1 MAVIT
6 KTIGTAGRDYSTIT
20 SWEADLDDFST
31 VYSNND
37 DAVGECYADSD
48 FSEQAVINGGGTSM
62 TGLNSITLTVATSDR
77 HDGTAG
83 TGVKMVNNS
92 ALSVYSDKNI
102 NISWLE
108 MNQSG
113 TTYGSTFSMIYIHNN
128 SYYQKISNMLLHD
141 VTGASSIYPL
151 HVKYGHPTLAN
162 NIVYNVTHTGPYRG
176 YGINASTLRESHVY
190 NNTVY
195 NIQGTH
201 PSAAYNFGINV
212 SYNYNIKN
220 NISVEVGSAVYSGCF
235 GQAATSN
242 TSNNMSSDTTAPGS
256 DSLTEVTTA
265 NQFVSI
271 VAGSEDLHLASGSE
285 AVGAGVNLGSSD
297 PVVQYDIDGA
307 YRGTVWDMGADQT
320 PATITKS
327 IGTSS
332 RDYSTITAWE
342 ADLDTQGVYANGDS
356 AVGEC
361 YNDSNFIYT
370 HEGGQL
376 NINGGVSVGLNSV
389 TLTVPSS
396 DRHDGTL
403 GTGTTILADGTTS
416 KETVQIF
423 INNCTIEWLSI
434 EVDGIGSYSNGNG
447 INYTLNATGGG
458 YTSGG
463 TIRNNIVRG
472 ENQPK
477 AVNGSAALIDAR
489 SHEIRVYNNIVFDGY
504 NATDSSG
511 IGIYSAYGNTNQFIY
526 NNTAYNC
533 GTNIYSAA
541 VNPTFK
547 NNLAVGKQAAGDFNI
562 TSSSSHSNNLSSDG
576 TADDYGGTDHIV
588 NAVTA
593 NQFISI
599 VAGAEDLHLAGS
611 SDAIKAGVVLTEPE
625 GIEYDIDGQVRAGL
639 WDIGADQTV
648 SGHIRRTLLGIG

>member
-1 MAVIT
+1 MAVVT

-31 VYSNND
+31 VYSNGD

-48 FSEQAVINGGGTSM
+48 FSEQPIINGGGTSM

-83 TGVKMVNNS
+83 TGVRMVSNS
-92 ALSVYSDKNI
+92 QISVFSDKNV
-102 NISWLE
+102 NISWIE

-113 TTYGSTFSMIYIHNN
+113 TTYGSSFSMVYVHNN

-141 VTGASSIYPL
+141 ATSASSIYPIS
-151 HVKYGHPTLAN
+151 VKYGHPTLAN

-176 YGINASTLRESHVY
+176 YGIHTSTYRESHAY

-201 PSAAYNFGINV
+201 PSSAYNFGIDITN
-212 SYNYNIKN
+212 NYNIKN
-220 NISVEVGSAVYSGCF
+220 NISVAVGSAIYSGCF
-235 GQAATSN
+235 AQAATSN

-256 DSLTEVTTA
+256 NSLTEVTTA

-320 PATITKS
+320 PATVTKS

-361 YNDSNFIYT
+361 YNDSTFTQTDNLI
-370 HEGGQL
+370 
-376 NINGGVSVGLNSV
+376 IRSGGVVGLNSV
-389 TLTVPSS
+389 TLTAATT
-396 DRHDGTL
+396 DRHDGTA
-403 GTGTTILADGTTS
+403 GTGAEIGVANMKRIFMQAGYNASVSIKNVVSWLDINGQGYGRTS
-416 KETVQIF
+416 LFSFYTANDELK
-423 INNCTIEWLSI
+423 NCICRS
-434 EVDGIGSYSNGNG
+434 VGDQVNPASN
-447 INYTLNATGGG
+447 
-458 YTSGG
+458 S
-463 TIRNNIVRG
+463 
-472 ENQPK
+472 
-477 AVNGSAALIDAR
+477 
-489 SHEIRVYNNIVFDGY
+489 YNNI
-504 NATDSSG
+504 
-511 IGIYSAYGNTNQFIY
+511 IYTGGAFIY
-526 NNTAYNC
+526 NANYGA
-533 GTNIYSAA
+533 SAA
-541 VNPTFK
+541 ANIVNNTVYGVNRGITIGIANSNVSIK
-547 NNLAVGKQAAGDFNI
+547 NNICAGTSIVDFDGNYGDVGYGVPQV
-562 TSSSSHSNNLSSDG
+562 SNNLSSDE
-576 TADDYGGTDHIV
+576 TAPGTDSLI
-588 NAVTA
+588 NKSAS
-593 NQFISI
+593 NQFVNIIGGS
-599 VAGAEDLHLAGS
+599 EDLHLAGS

-625 GIEYDIDGQVRAGL
+625 GVEYDIDGQIRAGL

>member
-1 MAVIT
+1 MAVVT

-31 VYSNND
+31 VYSNGD

-48 FSEQAVINGGGTSM
+48 FSEQPIINGGGTSM

-83 TGVKMVNNS
+83 TGVRMVSNS
-92 ALSVYSDKNI
+92 QISVFSDKNV
-102 NISWLE
+102 NISWIE

-113 TTYGSTFSMIYIHNN
+113 TTYGSSFSMVYVHNN

-141 VTGASSIYPL
+141 ATSASSIYPIS
-151 HVKYGHPTLAN
+151 VKYGHPTLAN

-176 YGINASTLRESHVY
+176 YGIHTSTYRESHAY

-201 PSAAYNFGINV
+201 PSSAYNFGIDITN
-212 SYNYNIKN
+212 NYNIKN
-220 NISVEVGSAVYSGCF
+220 NISVAVGSAIYSGCF
-235 GQAATSN
+235 AQAATSN

-256 DSLTEVTTA
+256 NSLTEVTTA

-271 VAGSEDLHLASGSE
+271 VAGSEDLHLVSGSE

-320 PATITKS
+320 PATVTKS

-361 YNDSNFIYT
+361 YNDSTFTQTDNLI
-370 HEGGQL
+370 
-376 NINGGVSVGLNSV
+376 IRSGGVVGLNSV
-389 TLTVPSS
+389 TLTAATT
-396 DRHDGTL
+396 DRHDGTA
-403 GTGTTILADGTTS
+403 GTGAEIGVANMKRIFMQAGYNASVSIKNVVSWLDINGQGYGRTS
-416 KETVQIF
+416 LFSFYTANDELK
-423 INNCTIEWLSI
+423 NCICRS
-434 EVDGIGSYSNGNG
+434 VGDQVNPASN
-447 INYTLNATGGG
+447 
-458 YTSGG
+458 S
-463 TIRNNIVRG
+463 
-472 ENQPK
+472 
-477 AVNGSAALIDAR
+477 
-489 SHEIRVYNNIVFDGY
+489 YNNI
-504 NATDSSG
+504 
-511 IGIYSAYGNTNQFIY
+511 IYTGGAFIY
-526 NNTAYNC
+526 NANYGA
-533 GTNIYSAA
+533 SAA
-541 VNPTFK
+541 ANIVNNTVYGVNRGITIGIANSNVSIK
-547 NNLAVGKQAAGDFNI
+547 NNICAGTSIVDFDGNYGDVGYGVPQV
-562 TSSSSHSNNLSSDG
+562 SNNLSSDE
-576 TADDYGGTDHIV
+576 TAPGTDSLI
-588 NAVTA
+588 NKSAS
-593 NQFISI
+593 NQFVNIIGGS
-599 VAGAEDLHLAGS
+599 EDLHLAGS

-625 GIEYDIDGQVRAGL
+625 GVEYDIDGQIRAGL

>member
-1 MAVIT
+1 MAVVT

-31 VYSNND
+31 VYSNGD

-48 FSEQAVINGGGTSM
+48 FSEQSIINGGGTSM

-83 TGVKMVNNS
+83 TGVRMVSNS
-92 ALSVYSDKNI
+92 QISVFSDKNV
-102 NISWLE
+102 NLSWIE

-113 TTYGSTFSMIYIHNN
+113 TTYGSSFSMVYIHNN

-141 VTGASSIYPL
+141 ATSASSIYPIS
-151 HVKYGHPTLAN
+151 VKYGHPTLAN

-176 YGINASTLRESHVY
+176 YGIHASTYRESHAY

-201 PSAAYNFGINV
+201 PSSAYNFGINITN
-212 SYNYNIKN
+212 NYNIKN
-220 NISVEVGSAVYSGCF
+220 NISVAVGSAIYSGCF
-235 GQAATSN
+235 AQAATSN

-256 DSLTEVTTA
+256 NSLTEVTTA

-320 PATITKS
+320 PATVTKS

-332 RDYSTITAWE
+332 RNYSTITAWE

-361 YNDSNFIYT
+361 YNDSTFT
-370 HEGGQL
+370 AGGT
-376 NINGGVSVGLNSV
+376 IDGGGTVGLNSV
-389 TLTVPSS
+389 KLTVANGEH
-396 DRHDGTL
+396 HDGTA
-403 GTGTTILADGTTS
+403 GTGAKIVSQANNQGISGGNTLPVHVSLLEVDYNSFRVGAFSGNGGSGVNQYSRLLLHNGDMYGNLFYFDYYAMNIFNNIAYDFATSRGTHAIRTTS
-416 KETVQIF
+416 NSTAYVFNNTVHDLRGNANGYYLRF
-423 INNCTIEWLSI
+423 GGVNCKNCIASNVE
-434 EVDGIGSYSNGNG
+434 GSGF
-447 INYTLNATGGG
+447 
-458 YTSGG
+458 
-463 TIRNNIVRG
+463 
-472 ENQPK
+472 
-477 AVNGSAALIDAR
+477 
-489 SHEIRVYNNIVFDGY
+489 VYN
-504 NATDSSG
+504 
-511 IGIYSAYGNTNQFIY
+511 
-526 NNTAYNC
+526 
-533 GTNIYSAA
+533 GT
-541 VNPTFK
+541 PT
-547 NNLAVGKQAAGDFNI
+547 
-562 TSSSSHSNNLSSDG
+562 TSNNMSSDA
-576 TADDYGGTDHIV
+576 TADDGVGTGHIINV
-588 NAVTA
+588 VTA

-625 GIEYDIDGQVRAGL
+625 GVEYDIDGQIRAGL